1 MTADEK
7 YTPGLTEDDERGRSH
22 YKEGSKLTDSI
33 IRVRELLLNR
43 LAGVDESDVMN
54 VTPNNS
60 IPVKGPELA
69 SELKRYLDEIRVSA
83 IDEGGGKVDYSRIR
97 DGRAYQEYRSQCSPL
112 LRIFDPA
119 ILRTIDE
126 QLAFWIN
133 LYNALIIDAV
143 IAFDKKQSVTDGKF
157 GVLTFFRRAAYNVC
171 GLRVSCEDIE
181 HGILRSNRGH
191 PYLPGR
197 HFISSDQRLDWVIN
211 VPDVRIHF
219 ALNCASKSCP
229 PIQFYS
235 ADHLDSQLDQ
245 AAANFVNNNVKVDR
259 QNNVLTTSEIFRWYE
274 VDFGAHRGVIEFL
287 YRYLPDDNRKA
298 WLADNQQSTRIKYEK
313 YDWGLNT

>member
-1 MTADEK
+1 M
-7 YTPGLTEDDERGRSH
+7 
-22 YKEGSKLTDSI
+22 TDSF
-33 IRVRELLLNR
+33 IRVRELLLSR

-54 VTPNNS
+54 ITSNNS
-60 IPVKGPELA
+60 IPVKGTELA
-69 SELKRYLDEIRVSA
+69 SELKRYLDEIKITA
-83 IDEGGGKVDYSRIR
+83 IDEGGERVDYSRIR
-97 DGRAYQEYRSQCSPL
+97 DGKAYQEYRDQCSPL

-119 ILRTIDE
+119 ILRTVDE

-143 IAFDKKQSVTDGKF
+143 IAFDKKQSVTEGKF

-181 HGILRSNRGH
+181 HGILRGNRGH

-197 HFISSDQRLDWVIN
+197 HFISSDQRLDWV
-211 VPDVRIHF
+211 VSAPDVRIHF

-229 PIQFYS
+229 PVQFYS
-235 ADHLDSQLDQ
+235 ADNLDSQLDQ
-245 AAANFVNNNVKVDR
+245 AAANFVNNNVNIDR
-259 QNNVLTTSEIFRWYE
+259 QNNVLTTSEIFRWFE
-274 VDFGAHRGVIEFL
+274 EDFGKHRGVIEFL
-287 YRYLPDDNRKA
+287 YRYLPDDNRKS
-298 WLADNQQSTRIKYEK
+298 WLADNQRSTRIKYEK